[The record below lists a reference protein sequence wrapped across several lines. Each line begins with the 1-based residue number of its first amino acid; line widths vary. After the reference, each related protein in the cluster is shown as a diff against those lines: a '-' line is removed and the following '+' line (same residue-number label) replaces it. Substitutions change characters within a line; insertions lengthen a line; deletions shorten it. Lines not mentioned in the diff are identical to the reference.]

1 MKSLLNV
8 LFHRG
13 APPLLWIY
21 FTILFGWL
29 SVYLLT
35 GDRLPFLSL
44 ANSLAVSLF
53 FPLPFVFITNL
64 FLRRKEI
71 WWGLV
76 VGALAFGGLWGN
88 LFLPRFSTLPVPERT
103 LTVMTYNVLA
113 RNRNP
118 QPAIDVI
125 RAVDADVVAIQELN
139 SNLAAA
145 LVQQLSGLYPYQI
158 LDDREYAGGI
168 GVISKYPLFVS
179 GLQLPPG
186 WIGRPQL
193 LILDWDGTPVHIVN
207 FHMLPPDV
215 FPLKDAAI
223 NLRRRED
230 QARALLEFANSVKGP
245 VILAGDANITSLN
258 TSYKIIVA
266 SMQDTWAQA
275 GTGFGHTFPG
285 PVAIGSGSRSY
296 AGLPLPSWFARIDY
310 IFVSPHFQTVSAR
323 LAPHDL
329 QSDHRGVV
337 AEMMLVGE

>member
-44 ANSLAVSLF
+44 VNSLAVSLF
-53 FPLPFVFITNL
+53 FPLPFVFLSNL

-76 VGALAFGGLWGN
+76 VGSLAFAGLWGN

-113 RNRNP
+113 RNRTP
-118 QPAIDVI
+118 QPTIDVL
-125 RAVDADVVAIQELN
+125 RAMDADVVAIQELN
-139 SNLAAA
+139 RNLAAA
-145 LVQQLSGLYPYQI
+145 LVRQLSGLYPYQI
-158 LDDREYAGGI
+158 LDIRDHAGGN
-168 GVISKYPLFVS
+168 GVISKYPLSIS
-179 GLQLPPG
+179 GLELQPG

-193 LILDWDGTPVHIVN
+193 LILDWGGTPVHIVN

-215 FPLKDAAI
+215 FPPNDAAV
-223 NLRRRED
+223 NLRLHEE
-230 QARALLEFANSVKGP
+230 QARALVDFANSVDGP
-245 VILAGDANITSLN
+245 VILAGDGNTTSLN
-258 TSYKIIVA
+258 TVYKIIAA
-266 SMQDTWAQA
+266 SMQDSLAQA
-275 GTGFGHTFPG
+275 GFGFGHTFPG
-285 PVAIGSGSRSY
+285 PVANG
-296 AGLPLPSWFARIDY
+296 
-310 IFVSPHFQTVSAR
+310 
-323 LAPHDL
+323 
-329 QSDHRGVV
+329 
-337 AEMMLVGE
+337 